1 MSIDRFINLLAI
13 VTLFQLM
20 VTVGLGAKPAEVL
33 AVAANWRIVARAF
46 FASYIVVPAA
56 AVGLLLWFN
65 PPAMVAAGIL
75 VAIICPGAVYGPPMA
90 STARGNVNLSIGL
103 MVLLA
108 GSSAIF
114 VPLLLKALFP
124 VLAADPRMRIGA
136 ARMIG
141 MLVFSQFAP
150 LVIGLVIR
158 QRFPALANRME
169 NPFTG
174 LSKLMNVALIGLI
187 LAFQAD
193 SLLAI
198 RITAYLGMV
207 ALMGFAFLV
216 GWLLGGPHIEDRKTV
231 ALTTSVRNVGVALVI
246 LSTAFPGTPA
256 VTSATTYMVVQ
267 TVVLVFVAV
276 ALGKYSSRAVIGDKP
291 RY

>member
-1 MSIDRFINLLAI
+1 MSMDRFINFFAI
-13 VTLFQLM
+13 ITLFQLM

-33 AVAANWRIVARAF
+33 ALAHNWRIVTRAF
-46 FASYIVVPAA
+46 LASYILVPAA

-65 PPAMVAAGIL
+65 PPSMVAAGIL
-75 VAIICPGAVYGPPMA
+75 VAVICPGAAYGPPMT

-108 GSSAIF
+108 GFSAII
-114 VPLLLKALFP
+114 VPLFLKALLP

-136 ARMIG
+136 AKMIW

-150 LVIGLVIR
+150 LFIGLVIR
-158 QRFPALANRME
+158 QRFPALANRMAG
-169 NPFTG
+169 PSIG
-174 LSKLMNVALIGLI
+174 LSKLMNIALVGLI
-187 LAFQAD
+187 LVVQFG
-193 SLLAI
+193 SLVAI
-198 RITAYLGMV
+198 RISAYLGMV
-207 ALMGFAFLV
+207 ALIGFAFLT
-216 GWLLGGPHIEDRKTV
+216 GWLLGGPQIEDRKTF

-267 TVVLVFVAV
+267 TIVLVLVAV
-276 ALGKYSSRAVIGDKP
+276 ALGKYSSTSRERG
-291 RY
+291 